1 MKPIIIIGGGLA
13 GCEAAWQL
21 TRRGHEVTLA
31 DMKPGKLSPAHR
43 SPRLAELVCSNSL
56 RSNDPASAVGLL
68 KEEMRQL
75 DSLVIAAADATAV
88 PAGKALA
95 VDRVLF
101 SERVERVLLG
111 QRGLR
116 IVREECREIPRGAYV
131 ILATGP
137 LTSDLLAAAI
147 VRLVGQQSLYFYD
160 AIAPIVDASTIDRS
174 RVFRASRYDT
184 GEGDYLNCPLDEEQY
199 RNFRRSVL
207 EGRTLPARPFED
219 ERYFEGCLPLE
230 ILARRGKDTLRFGP
244 MKPVGL
250 VDPGT
255 GREPHAVIQLRQENR
270 EGTLFNM
277 VGFQT
282 RLARP
287 EQERI
292 FRTIPGLEA
301 AEFLRFGSIHRN
313 TYIHAPTLL
322 TDTLQLRANPDLI
335 FAGQIT
341 GVEGYVESAATGLL
355 AGLFL
360 DRIRRGLPFSPP
372 PRTTALGALLGHV
385 SSPGGKSYQPMNIN
399 FGIFEPLG
407 PGVRKRDRG
416 ERYRQRS
423 LPALE
428 EWKRRS
434 GGTSPP

>member
-1 MKPIIIIGGGLA
+1 MKPIIIVGGGLA

-21 TRRGHEVTLA
+21 TRRGNEATLV
-31 DMKPGKLSPAHR
+31 DMKPDKRSPAHR

-56 RSNDPASAVGLL
+56 RSNDPASAAGLL
-68 KEEMRQL
+68 KEEMRRL
-75 DSLVIAAADATAV
+75 DSLVIASADATAV
-88 PAGKALA
+88 PSGKALA

-116 IVREECREIPRGAYV
+116 IVREEGRESPGGAHV

-137 LTSDLLAAAI
+137 LTSAPLAAAI
-147 VRLVGQQSLYFYD
+147 ADLVGQQSLYFYD
-160 AIAPIVDASTIDRS
+160 AIAPIVDASTIDRTK
-174 RVFRASRYDT
+174 VFRASRYDA

-199 RNFRRSVL
+199 RSFRLAVL
-207 EGRTLPARPFED
+207 GGRDIPARAFED
-219 ERYFEGCLPLE
+219 ERYFEGCLPVE
-230 ILARRGKDTLRFGP
+230 VLARRGEDTLRFGP

-250 VDPGT
+250 VDPCT
-255 GREPHAVIQLRQENR
+255 GREPYAVVQLRQENR

-292 FRTIPGLEA
+292 FRTIPGLGK

-385 SSPGGKSYQPMNIN
+385 SSPGGKGYQPMNIN

-423 LPALE
+423 LAALE
-428 EWKRRS
+428 EWKCRS
-434 GGTSPP
+434 VGTPPP

>member
-1 MKPIIIIGGGLA
+1 L
-13 GCEAAWQL
+13 
-21 TRRGHEVTLA
+21 
-31 DMKPGKLSPAHR
+31 PGR
-43 SPRLAELVCSNSL
+43 SFRLA
-56 RSNDPASAVGLL
+56 
-68 KEEMRQL
+68 
-75 DSLVIAAADATAV
+75 
-88 PAGKALA
+88 
-95 VDRVLF
+95 VL
-101 SERVERVLLG
+101 G
-111 QRGLR
+111 
-116 IVREECREIPRGAYV
+116 
-131 ILATGP
+131 
-137 LTSDLLAAAI
+137 
-147 VRLVGQQSLYFYD
+147 
-160 AIAPIVDASTIDRS
+160 
-174 RVFRASRYDT
+174 
-184 GEGDYLNCPLDEEQY
+184 
-199 RNFRRSVL
+199 
-207 EGRTLPARPFED
+207 GRDIPARAFED
-219 ERYFEGCLPLE
+219 ERYFEGCLPVE
-230 ILARRGKDTLRFGP
+230 VLARRGEDTLRFGP

-250 VDPGT
+250 VDPCT
-255 GREPHAVIQLRQENR
+255 GREPYAVVQLRQENR

-292 FRTIPGLEA
+292 FRTIPGLGK

-385 SSPGGKSYQPMNIN
+385 SSPGGKGYQPMNIN

-423 LPALE
+423 LAALE
-428 EWKRRS
+428 EWKCRS
-434 GGTSPP
+434 VGTPPP